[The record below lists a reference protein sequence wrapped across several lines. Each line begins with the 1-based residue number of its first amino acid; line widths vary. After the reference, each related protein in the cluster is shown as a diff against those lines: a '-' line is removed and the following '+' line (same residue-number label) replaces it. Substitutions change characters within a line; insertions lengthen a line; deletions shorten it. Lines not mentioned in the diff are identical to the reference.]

1 MTYLRTDPL
10 PLPYRVS
17 LDRPHYQIGL
27 ADRPPEPFIVPRA
40 QAKAPADPIRDVARF
55 FAMVSMIGE
64 RISAFL
70 RPWNLIFNRLDE
82 EYRAARAEL
91 SQSR

>member
-1 MTYLRTDPL
+1 MTYLRTDHL
-10 PLPYRVS
+10 PLLYRVS
-17 LDRPHYQIGL
+17 LDRPHHQIGL
-27 ADRPPEPFIVPRA
+27 ADNPPKPFIVPRMP
-40 QAKAPADPIRDVARF
+40 AKAPSDPIRDVARF
-55 FAMVSMIGE
+55 FAVISLIGE